1 MVSKSPNNAI
11 NSDGRRLRCAP
22 LFAAGY
28 GWAMPQDNDLSYN
41 KAKGEILMKTKV
53 VFHIDW
59 DNEEP
64 LIMALNNM
72 ENLLKE
78 VPAEEAV
85 IYLVANG
92 VAVKLFQLE
101 RAAQYI
107 SRIEKLFDIGVR
119 FLVCNNS
126 LRNLGIECDELME
139 SCRIVPAGILELIRL
154 QDEQCAYIK
163 P

>member
-1 MVSKSPNNAI
+1 MTI
-11 NSDGRRLRCAP
+11 
-22 LFAAGY
+22 
-28 GWAMPQDNDLSYN
+28 
-41 KAKGEILMKTKV
+41 KV

-59 DNEEP
+59 DDEEP

-78 VPAEEAV
+78 VSAEDAA

-101 RAAQYI
+101 RATQYAP
-107 SRIEKLFDIGVR
+107 RIEKLSITGVR
-119 FLVCNNS
+119 FLLCNNS
-126 LRNLGIECDELME
+126 LRNLGIKRDELAAPCE
-139 SCRIVPAGILELIRL
+139 IVPAGIMELIRL
-154 QDEQCAYIK
+154 QAEDYAYVK

>member
-1 MVSKSPNNAI
+1 V
-11 NSDGRRLRCAP
+11 
-22 LFAAGY
+22 
-28 GWAMPQDNDLSYN
+28 
-41 KAKGEILMKTKV
+41 KTKV

-59 DNEEP
+59 DNEEH

-72 ENLLKE
+72 ENLLEE

-101 RAAQYI
+101 RATQYT
-107 SRIEKLFDIGVR
+107 SRIEKLSDIGVR

-126 LRNLGIECDELME
+126 LRNLGIERDELME
-139 SCRIVPAGILELIRL
+139 SCKIVPAGILELIRL
-154 QDEQCAYIK
+154 QAEKCAYIK

>member
-1 MVSKSPNNAI
+1 
-11 NSDGRRLRCAP
+11 
-22 LFAAGY
+22 
-28 GWAMPQDNDLSYN
+28 
-41 KAKGEILMKTKV
+41 MKTKV
-53 VFHIDW
+53 VFHLDW

-78 VPAEEAV
+78 VPAEDAV

-101 RAAQYI
+101 RAVKYT
-107 SRIEKLFDIGVR
+107 SRIEKLSDIGVH

-126 LRNLGIECDELME
+126 LRNLGIERDQLLE
-139 SCRIVPAGILELIRL
+139 SCEIVPAGILELIRL
-154 QDEQCAYIK
+154 QAEQCAYIK

>member
-1 MVSKSPNNAI
+1 
-11 NSDGRRLRCAP
+11 
-22 LFAAGY
+22 
-28 GWAMPQDNDLSYN
+28 
-41 KAKGEILMKTKV
+41 MKTKV

-78 VPAEEAV
+78 VPAEEAI

-101 RAAQYI
+101 RATRYA
-107 SRIEKLFDIGVR
+107 SRTKKLSDIGVR

-126 LRNLGIECDELME
+126 LRNLGIDRDQLIRFCEV
-139 SCRIVPAGILELIRL
+139 VPAGILELIRL
-154 QDEQCAYIK
+154 QVEGCAYIK

>member
-1 MVSKSPNNAI
+1 M
-11 NSDGRRLRCAP
+11 
-22 LFAAGY
+22 
-28 GWAMPQDNDLSYN
+28 
-41 KAKGEILMKTKV
+41 ETKV

-59 DNEEP
+59 DNEEA
-64 LIMALNNM
+64 LIMALGNM

-78 VPAEEAV
+78 VPAEEAS

-101 RAAQYI
+101 CATRYI
-107 SRIEKLFDIGVR
+107 SRVENLSDVGVR

-126 LRNLGIECDELME
+126 LRNLGIDHDELLG
-139 SCRIVPAGILELIRL
+139 SCEIVPAGILELIRL
-154 QDEQCAYIK
+154 QVEGCAYVK